1 MLRKSILESDLLVVY
16 IVGAGPGDPKLIT
29 VKALELI
36 KKADVILYDKLVS
49 KDLLSYSK
57 KECIKVY
64 VGKKS
69 EGSSQ
74 FQEDINKEL
83 YDYGKDYNVVVRLK
97 GGDPYIFGR
106 GAEEA
111 MYLYERGV
119 SFEVIPGI
127 SSTVSC
133 PMYSG
138 IPLSY
143 RESNSAFAFLT
154 GHEAENKSF
163 SINWDKLPDTLI
175 IVMGIKNREAIATNL
190 IKSGFDPKTPVAII
204 KNGTTL
210 LQETTICDLSTLGK
224 TPAEPPSVIFVGK
237 NVKFRD
243 KLDFFEKK
251 LSLIKGKE
259 IFVSRETGEELE
271 IMKKMGAE
279 VYAYSLI
286 DIINID
292 FKVPNLSDYDV
303 IVLTSATGVDRL
315 ENIDLPKDKEYYT
328 IGPKTEGKLIEKGIY
343 PRRPEKYNSKELAKF
358 MISEFKDKKKIL
370 TLRSE
375 EAPGYLED
383 RLKEFHEVTRVDVY
397 KVRTRNDIPDKKNFD
412 IAFVSSSS
420 NADAFIKMG
429 LKADIIVSIG
439 PETSNGLLKNGI
451 APTIEAENHTISGM
465 LEALLD
471 YLIGCESHGKN
482 KRS

>member
-1 MLRKSILESDLLVVY
+1 VVY

-83 YDYGKDYNVVVRLK
+83 YDYGKDYKVVVRLK

-111 MYLYERGV
+111 MYLYERGIP
-119 SFEVIPGI
+119 FEVIPGI

-175 IVMGIKNREAIATNL
+175 IVMGIKNRDAIANNL
-190 IKSGFDPKTPVAII
+190 IKAGFDPKTPVAII

-210 LQETTICDLSTLGK
+210 LQETTVCDLSTLGT

-237 NVKFRD
+237 NVQFRD

-259 IFVSRETGEELE
+259 IFVSRENGEELE
-271 IMKKMGAE
+271 IMKKMGAD

-315 ENIDLPKDKEYYT
+315 DNIDLPKDIEYYT
-328 IGPKTEGKLIEKGIY
+328 IGPKTEGKLIERGIY

-358 MISEFKDKKKIL
+358 MISEFKERKKIL
-370 TLRSE
+370 TLRSQ

-383 RLKEFHEVTRVDVY
+383 RLKEFHEVTRIDVY
-397 KVRTRNDIPDKKNFD
+397 KVRMRNDIPEKKNFD

-420 NADAFIKMG
+420 NADAFKKMG
-429 LKADIIVSIG
+429 LKADIVVSIG
-439 PETSNGLLKNGI
+439 PETSNGLIKNGI
-451 APTIEAENHTISGM
+451 KPTIEAENHTLSGM

-471 YLIGCESHGKN
+471 YLIGCENHDKN
-482 KRS
+482 KRP

>member
-1 MLRKSILESDLLVVY
+1 MVVY

-29 VKALELI
+29 IKALELI

-57 KECIKVY
+57 KECVKIY

-74 FQEDINKEL
+74 FQEDINREL
-83 YDYGKDYNVVVRLK
+83 YDYGRKHDVVVRLK

-111 MYLYERGV
+111 LYLYERGIP
-119 SFEVIPGI
+119 FEVIPGI

-138 IPLSY
+138 IPLSF
-143 RESNSAFAFLT
+143 RDSNSAFAFLT

-163 SINWDKLPDTLI
+163 SINWNKLPDTLV
-175 IVMGIKNREAIATNL
+175 IVMGIKNRDIIAQNL
-190 IKSGFDPKTPVAII
+190 IKSGFEPNTPVAII

-210 LQETTICDLSTLGK
+210 LQETTICDLSSLGN

-237 NVKFRD
+237 NVLLRD

-251 LSLIKGKE
+251 LSLIRNKE
-259 IFVSRETGEELE
+259 IFISRENGEELE
-271 IMKKMGAE
+271 IMKKIGAK

-286 DIINID
+286 DIISID
-292 FKVPNLSDYDV
+292 FEVPKLSDYDV

-315 ENIDLPKDKEYYT
+315 EGIDLPKDKEYYT
-328 IGPKTEGKLIEKGIY
+328 IGPKTEEKLIKLGIY

-358 MISEFKDKKKIL
+358 MISELKERKKIL
-370 TLRSE
+370 TLRSQ

-383 RLKEFHEVTRVDVY
+383 RLKEFHDVKRVDVY
-397 KVRTRNDIPDKKNFD
+397 KVKMRNDIPDKKNFD
-412 IAFVSSSS
+412 IAMISSSS
-420 NADAFIKMG
+420 NADAFKKMG
-429 LKADIIVSIG
+429 LNAKIIVSIG
-439 PETSNGLLKNGI
+439 PETSNALLKNGI
-451 APTIEAENHTISGM
+451 NPTIEADNHTLLGM

-471 YLIGCESHGKN
+471 YLIGCDDLGKN

>member
-1 MLRKSILESDLLVVY
+1 LVVY

-29 VKALELI
+29 IKALELI

-49 KDLLSYSK
+49 KDLLFYSK
-57 KECIKVY
+57 KGCIKAY

-83 YDYGKDYNVVVRLK
+83 YEYGKKYNIVVRLK

-111 MYLYERGV
+111 MYLYERNIP
-119 SFEVIPGI
+119 FEVIPGI
-127 SSTVSC
+127 SSTISC

-175 IVMGIKNREAIATNL
+175 IVMGIKNRAAIAQNL
-190 IKSGFDPKTPVAII
+190 INNGFDPKTPVAII

-210 LQETTICDLSTLGK
+210 LQETTVCNLDSLGD
-224 TPAEPPSVIFVGK
+224 TPAEPPSIIFVGK
-237 NVKFRD
+237 NVLLRD

-251 LSLIKGKE
+251 ISSIKNKE
-259 IFVSRETGEELE
+259 IFVSRENGEELE
-271 IMKKMGAE
+271 IMEKMGGKIF
-279 VYAYSLI
+279 AYSLI
-286 DIINID
+286 DILDVD
-292 FKVPNLSDYDV
+292 FNLPDLSSYDV
-303 IVLTSATGVDRL
+303 IVLTSATGVNKLKDL
-315 ENIDLPKDKEYYT
+315 LPKDKEYYT
-328 IGPKTEGKLIEKGIY
+328 IGPKTEEKLQEIGIY
-343 PRRPEKYNSKELAKF
+343 PRKPEKYNSKELARF
-358 MISEFKDKKKIL
+358 IISELKGRKKII
-370 TLRSE
+370 TLRSL

-383 RLKEFHEVTRVDVY
+383 TLRQYHDVTRVDVY
-397 KVRTRNDIPDKKNFD
+397 KVRMKEDLPKKKNFD
-412 IAFVSSSS
+412 IAFITSSS
-420 NADAFIKMG
+420 NADAYKKMG
-429 LKADIIVSIG
+429 LYSKVIVSIG
-439 PETSNGLLKNGI
+439 PETSNSLVKNGI
-451 APTIEAENHTISGM
+451 TPTIEADTHTLSGM

-471 YLIGCESHGKN
+471 YNIKCDLNDKN
-482 KRS
+482 

>member
-210 LQETTICDLSTLGK
+210 LQETTVCDLSTLGT

-237 NVKFRD
+237 NVQFRD
-243 KLDFFEKK
+243 KLDF
-251 LSLIKGKE
+251 
-259 IFVSRETGEELE
+259 
-271 IMKKMGAE
+271 
-279 VYAYSLI
+279 
-286 DIINID
+286 
-292 FKVPNLSDYDV
+292 
-303 IVLTSATGVDRL
+303 
-315 ENIDLPKDKEYYT
+315 
-328 IGPKTEGKLIEKGIY
+328 
-343 PRRPEKYNSKELAKF
+343 
-358 MISEFKDKKKIL
+358 
-370 TLRSE
+370 
-375 EAPGYLED
+375 
-383 RLKEFHEVTRVDVY
+383 
-397 KVRTRNDIPDKKNFD
+397 
-412 IAFVSSSS
+412 
-420 NADAFIKMG
+420 
-429 LKADIIVSIG
+429 
-439 PETSNGLLKNGI
+439 
-451 APTIEAENHTISGM
+451 
-465 LEALLD
+465 
-471 YLIGCESHGKN
+471 
-482 KRS
+482 

>member
-1 MLRKSILESDLLVVY
+1 LVVY

-29 VKALELI
+29 VKALEMI

-57 KECIKVY
+57 KGCIKIY

-83 YDYGKDYNVVVRLK
+83 GNYGEKYNIVVRLK

-111 MYLYERGV
+111 MYLYERGIP
-119 SFEVIPGI
+119 FEVIPGI
-127 SSTVSC
+127 SSTISC

-154 GHEAENKSF
+154 GHEAEDKSF
-163 SINWDKLPDTLI
+163 SINWDKLPDTLV
-175 IVMGIKNREAIATNL
+175 IVMGIKNRAAIAQNL
-190 IKSGFDPKTPVAII
+190 IKAGFDPKTPVAII

-210 LQETTICDLSTLGK
+210 LQETTVCDLSTLGEI
-224 TPAEPPSVIFVGK
+224 PAEAPSVIFVGK
-237 NVKFRD
+237 NVLFRD

-259 IFVSRETGEELE
+259 IFISRENGEELE
-271 IMKKMGAE
+271 IMKRMGAL
-279 VYAYSLI
+279 VFAYSLI

-292 FKVPNLSDYDV
+292 FKVPKLSDYDV
-303 IVLTSATGVDRL
+303 IVLTSATGVDML
-315 ENIDLPKDKEYYT
+315 KDIELPKDKEYYT
-328 IGPKTEGKLIEKGIY
+328 IGPKTEEKLIERGIY
-343 PRRPEKYNSKELAKF
+343 SRIPEKYNSKELAKF
-358 MISEFKDKKKIL
+358 MISEFKERKKIL
-370 TLRSE
+370 TLRSQ
-375 EAPGYLED
+375 EAPDYLEE
-383 RLKEFHEVTRVDVY
+383 RLKEFHDVTRVDVY
-397 KVRTRNDIPDKKNFD
+397 KVKMRDGIPEKKNFD

-420 NADAFIKMG
+420 NATAFKKKG
-429 LKADIIVSIG
+429 LKAEIIVSIG
-439 PETSNGLLKNGI
+439 PETSNALIKNGI
-451 APTIEAENHTISGM
+451 NPTIEADNHTLSGM

-471 YLIGCESHGKN
+471 YLIGCDYFDKN
-482 KRS
+482 K

>member
-1 MLRKSILESDLLVVY
+1 MVVY
-16 IVGAGPGDPKLIT
+16 IAGAGPGDPKLIT

-74 FQEDINKEL
+74 FQDDINKEL
-83 YDYGKDYNVVVRLK
+83 YDYGKDYNIVVRLK

-111 MYLYERGV
+111 MYLYDKGIP
-119 SFEVIPGI
+119 FEVIPGI

-163 SINWDKLPDTLI
+163 SLNWDRLPDTLV
-175 IVMGIKNREAIATNL
+175 IVMGIKNRDAIAKNL
-190 IKSGFDPKTPVAII
+190 INSGFDPNTPVAII

-210 LQETTICDLSTLGK
+210 LQETSICDLGTLGK
-224 TPAEPPSVIFVGK
+224 TPADPPSVIFVGK
-237 NVKFRD
+237 NVLFRD
-243 KLDFFEKK
+243 KLDFFQKK
-251 LSLIKGKE
+251 ISLIKGRK
-259 IFVSRETGEELE
+259 IFVSRESGEELD
-271 IMKKMGAE
+271 IMQKMGAKI
-279 VYAYSLI
+279 YAYSLI

-292 FKVPNLSDYDV
+292 FKLPNLSYYDV
-303 IVLTSATGVDRL
+303 IVLTSATGVDKL
-315 ENIDLPKDKEYYT
+315 EGVDLPIEKEYYT
-328 IGPKTEGKLIEKGIY
+328 IGPKTEEKLIERGIY
-343 PRRPEKYNSKELAKF
+343 PRRPEKYNSKELARF
-358 MISEFKDKKKIL
+358 MISEFKERKKIL
-370 TLRSE
+370 TLRSH

-383 RLKEFHEVTRVDVY
+383 RLKEFHDVTRIDVY
-397 KVRTRNDIPDKKNFD
+397 KVKMRDNILDKKNFD
-412 IAFVSSSS
+412 IAFISSSS
-420 NADAFIKMG
+420 NAEAFKKMG
-429 LKADIIVSIG
+429 LNAGIIVSIG
-439 PETSNGLLKNGI
+439 PETSNALFKNGI
-451 APTIEAENHTISGM
+451 TPTIEADTHTLSGM

-471 YLIGCESHGKN
+471 HLIGCDTFDKN

>member
-1 MLRKSILESDLLVVY
+1 LVVY

-29 VKALELI
+29 LKALEII

-57 KECIKVY
+57 KECIKNY

-74 FQEDINKEL
+74 FQDEINKEL
-83 YDYGKDYNVVVRLK
+83 YEYGKEYKIVVRLK

-111 MYLYERGV
+111 MYLYERGIP
-119 SFEVIPGI
+119 FEIIPGI

-143 RESNSAFAFLT
+143 RGCNSAFAFLT
-154 GHEAENKSF
+154 GHEAEDKSF
-163 SINWDKLPDTLI
+163 SIHWDKLPDTLVV
-175 IVMGIKNREAIATNL
+175 VMGIKNREAIAQNL
-190 IKSGFDPKTPVAII
+190 MKNGFDPKTPVAII
-204 KNGTTL
+204 RNGTTL
-210 LQETTICDLSTLGK
+210 LQETTICDLNTLGK

-237 NVKFRD
+237 NVLLRE

-251 LSLIKGKE
+251 LCLIRGKE
-259 IFVSRETGEELE
+259 IFVSRENGEELD
-271 IMKKMGAE
+271 IMRKLGAS

-286 DIINID
+286 DIVNID

-303 IVLTSATGVDRL
+303 IVLTSATGVDRI
-315 ENIDLPKDKEYYT
+315 EDIDLPVDKEYYT
-328 IGPKTEGKLIEKGIY
+328 IGPKTEEKLIEKGIY

-358 MISEFKDKKKIL
+358 MISEFKERKKIL
-370 TLRSE
+370 TMRSY

-383 RLKEFHEVTRVDVY
+383 RLKEFHDVTRIDVY
-397 KVRTRNDIPDKKNFD
+397 KVKMREDIPEKKKFD

-420 NADAFIKMG
+420 NADAFRKKG
-429 LKADIIVSIG
+429 LNAQIIVSIG
-439 PETSNGLLKNGI
+439 PETSNALRKNGI
-451 APTIEAENHTISGM
+451 RPTIEADVHTLSGM

-471 YLIGCESHGKN
+471 YLVECGEHFDKN
-482 KRS
+482 KGS

>member
-1 MLRKSILESDLLVVY
+1 MVVY

-29 VKALELI
+29 VKALEMI

-57 KECIKVY
+57 KECIKIY

-83 YDYGKDYNVVVRLK
+83 CDYGEKYNIVVRLK

-111 MYLYERGV
+111 MYLYERGIP
-119 SFEVIPGI
+119 FEVIPGI

-143 RESNSAFAFLT
+143 RESNSVFAFLT
-154 GHEAENKSF
+154 GHEAEDKSF
-163 SINWDKLPDTLI
+163 SINWDKLPDTLV
-175 IVMGIKNREAIATNL
+175 IVMGIKNRAAIAQNL
-190 IKSGFDPKTPVAII
+190 IKAGFDPKTPVAII

-210 LQETTICDLSTLGK
+210 LQETTVCDLSTLGE

-237 NVKFRD
+237 NVLFRD

-251 LSLIKGKE
+251 LLLIKGKE
-259 IFVSRETGEELE
+259 IFVSRENGEELE
-271 IMKKMGAE
+271 IMKKMGAH
-279 VYAYSLI
+279 VFAYSLI
-286 DIINID
+286 DIINIE
-292 FKVPNLSDYDV
+292 FKIPRLSDYDV

-315 ENIDLPKDKEYYT
+315 EGIDLPEDKEYYT
-328 IGPKTEGKLIEKGIY
+328 IGPKTEEKLIQKGIY

-358 MISEFKDKKKIL
+358 MISEFKERKKIL
-370 TLRSE
+370 TLRSQ
-375 EAPGYLED
+375 EAPEYLEEQ
-383 RLKEFHEVTRVDVY
+383 LMEFHDVTRVDVY
-397 KVRTRNDIPDKKNFD
+397 KVKMRDDIPEKKNFD
-412 IAFVSSSS
+412 IAFISSSS
-420 NADAFIKMG
+420 NATAFKKKG
-429 LKADIIVSIG
+429 LKAETIVSIG
-439 PETSNGLLKNGI
+439 PETSNALIKNGI
-451 APTIEAENHTISGM
+451 NPTIEADTHTLSGM

-471 YLIGCESHGKN
+471 YLIGCDNFDKN

>member
-1 MLRKSILESDLLVVY
+1 MVVY

>member
-1 MLRKSILESDLLVVY
+1 MVVY

-29 VKALELI
+29 VKALEII

-57 KECIKVY
+57 KECIKIY

-83 YDYGKDYNVVVRLK
+83 YDYGKKHDIVVRLK

-111 MYLYERGV
+111 MYLYEKGIP
-119 SFEVIPGI
+119 FEVIPGI
-127 SSTVSC
+127 SSTISC

-154 GHEAENKSF
+154 GHEAEDKSF
-163 SINWDKLPDTLI
+163 SINWHRLPDTLV
-175 IVMGIKNREAIATNL
+175 IVMGIKNRDTIAQNL
-190 IKSGFDPKTPVAII
+190 IKAGFNPKTPVAII
-204 KNGTTL
+204 KDGTTL
-210 LQETTICDLSTLGK
+210 LQETTVCDLSTLGE

-237 NVKFRD
+237 NVLFRD

-251 LSLIKGKE
+251 LLLIKGKD
-259 IFVSRETGEELE
+259 IFVSRENGEELD
-271 IMKKMGAE
+271 IMKKMGAH

-315 ENIDLPKDKEYYT
+315 EGIQLPKNKEYYT
-328 IGPKTEGKLIEKGIY
+328 IGPKTEEKLIEKGIY
-343 PRRPEKYNSKELAKF
+343 PRRPEKYNSKALAKF
-358 MISEFKDKKKIL
+358 MNSEFKERKKIL
-370 TLRSE
+370 TLRSQ
-375 EAPGYLED
+375 EAPGYLEE
-383 RLKEFHEVTRVDVY
+383 RLKEFHDVTRVDVY
-397 KVRTRNDIPDKKNFD
+397 KVKMREDIPGKKNFD
-412 IAFVSSSS
+412 IAFISSSS
-420 NADAFIKMG
+420 NADAFKKKG
-429 LKADIIVSIG
+429 LNARIIVSIG
-439 PETSNGLLKNGI
+439 PETSNTLIKNGI
-451 APTIEAENHTISGM
+451 NPSIEADTHTISGM

-471 YLIGCESHGKN
+471 YLIGCDKFGKN
-482 KRS
+482 KI

>member
-1 MLRKSILESDLLVVY
+1 MVVY

-29 VKALELI
+29 VKGLEII

-57 KECIKVY
+57 KECIKIY

-74 FQEDINKEL
+74 FQQDINKEI
-83 YDYGKDYNVVVRLK
+83 YHYGEKHDIVVRLK

-111 MYLYERGV
+111 MYLFERGIP
-119 SFEVIPGI
+119 FEVIPGI
-127 SSTVSC
+127 SSTISC

-143 RESNSAFAFLT
+143 RETNSAFAFLT
-154 GHEAENKSF
+154 GHEAEDKSF
-163 SINWDKLPDTLI
+163 SINWNKLPDTLV
-175 IVMGIKNREAIATNL
+175 IVMGIKNRAAIAQNL
-190 IKSGFDPKTPVAII
+190 IKAGFNPKTPVAII

-210 LQETTICDLSTLGK
+210 LQETTVCDLSTLGE

-237 NVKFRD
+237 NVLFRD

-259 IFVSRETGEELE
+259 IFVSRENGEELE
-271 IMKKMGAE
+271 IMKRMGAL
-279 VYAYSLI
+279 VFAYSLI

-292 FKVPNLSDYDV
+292 FKIPKLSDYDI

-315 ENIDLPKDKEYYT
+315 GGIELPEDKEYYT
-328 IGPKTEGKLIEKGIY
+328 IGPKTEEKLIERGIY

-358 MISEFKDKKKIL
+358 MISEFKERKKIL
-370 TLRSE
+370 TLRSQ
-375 EAPGYLED
+375 EAPEYLEEQ
-383 RLKEFHEVTRVDVY
+383 LMEFHDVTRVDVY
-397 KVRTRNDIPDKKNFD
+397 KVKMRDDIPEKKNFD

-420 NADAFIKMG
+420 NATAFKKKG
-429 LKADIIVSIG
+429 LKAEIIVSIG
-439 PETSNGLLKNGI
+439 PETSNALIKNGI
-451 APTIEAENHTISGM
+451 NPTIEADTHTLSGM

-471 YLIGCESHGKN
+471 YLIGCDNFDKN

>member
-1 MLRKSILESDLLVVY
+1 MVVY

-29 VKALELI
+29 VKALEMI

-57 KECIKVY
+57 KECIKIY

-83 YDYGKDYNVVVRLK
+83 CDYGEKHNIVVRLK

-111 MYLYERGV
+111 MFLYERGIP
-119 SFEVIPGI
+119 FEVIPGI

-154 GHEAENKSF
+154 GHEAEDKSF
-163 SINWDKLPDTLI
+163 SINWDKLPDTLV
-175 IVMGIKNREAIATNL
+175 IVMGIKNRAAIAQNL
-190 IKSGFDPKTPVAII
+190 MKAGFSPKTPVAII
-204 KNGTTL
+204 RNGTTL
-210 LQETTICDLSTLGK
+210 LQETTVCDLSTLGE

-237 NVKFRD
+237 NVLFRD

-259 IFVSRETGEELE
+259 IFVSRENGEELE
-271 IMKKMGAE
+271 IMKKMGAH
-279 VYAYSLI
+279 VFAYSLI

-292 FKVPNLSDYDV
+292 FKIPKLSEYDV

-315 ENIDLPKDKEYYT
+315 EGIELLGNKEYYT
-328 IGPKTEGKLIEKGIY
+328 IGPKTEEKLIEKGIY

-358 MISEFKDKKKIL
+358 MMSEFKERKKIL
-370 TLRSE
+370 TLRSK
-375 EAPGYLED
+375 EAPGYLEE
-383 RLKEFHEVTRVDVY
+383 RLKEFHDVTRVDVY
-397 KVRTRNDIPDKKNFD
+397 KVKMRDDVPEKKNFD

-420 NADAFIKMG
+420 NADAFKKMG
-429 LKADIIVSIG
+429 LNAKIIVSIG
-439 PETSNGLLKNGI
+439 PETSNGLTKNGI
-451 APTIEAENHTISGM
+451 NPTIEADNHTLSGM

-471 YLIGCESHGKN
+471 YLIGCDNFDKN
-482 KRS
+482 KI

>member
-1 MLRKSILESDLLVVY
+1 MVVY

-29 VKALELI
+29 VKALEMI

-57 KECIKVY
+57 KECIKIY

-83 YDYGKDYNVVVRLK
+83 CDYGEKYNIVVRLK

-111 MYLYERGV
+111 MYLYERGIP
-119 SFEVIPGI
+119 FEVIPGI

-154 GHEAENKSF
+154 GHEAEDKSF
-163 SINWDKLPDTLI
+163 SINWDKLPDTLV
-175 IVMGIKNREAIATNL
+175 IVMGIKNRAAIAQNL
-190 IKSGFDPKTPVAII
+190 IKAGFDPKTPVAII

-210 LQETTICDLSTLGK
+210 LQETTVCDLSTLGE

-237 NVKFRD
+237 NVLFRD

-251 LSLIKGKE
+251 LLLIKGKE
-259 IFVSRETGEELE
+259 IFVSRENGEELE
-271 IMKKMGAE
+271 IMKKMGAHIF
-279 VYAYSLI
+279 AYSLI
-286 DIINID
+286 DIINIE
-292 FKVPNLSDYDV
+292 FKIPRLSDYDV

-315 ENIDLPKDKEYYT
+315 EGTELPEDKEYYT
-328 IGPKTEGKLIEKGIY
+328 IGPKTEEKLIQKGIY

-358 MISEFKDKKKIL
+358 MISEFKERKKIL
-370 TLRSE
+370 TLRSQ
-375 EAPGYLED
+375 EAPGYLEEQ
-383 RLKEFHEVTRVDVY
+383 LMEFHNVTRVDVY
-397 KVRTRNDIPDKKNFD
+397 KVKMRDDIPEKKNFD
-412 IAFVSSSS
+412 IAFISSSS
-420 NADAFIKMG
+420 NATAFKKKG
-429 LKADIIVSIG
+429 LKAETIVSIG
-439 PETSNGLLKNGI
+439 PETSNALIKNGI
-451 APTIEAENHTISGM
+451 NPTIEADTHTLSGM

-471 YLIGCESHGKN
+471 YLIGCDNFDKN

>member
-1 MLRKSILESDLLVVY
+1 LVVY

-29 VKALELI
+29 VKALEMI

-49 KDLLSYSK
+49 KDLLAYSK
-57 KECIKVY
+57 KECIKIY

-83 YDYGKDYNVVVRLK
+83 GNYGEKYNVVVRLK

-111 MYLYERGV
+111 MYLYERGIP
-119 SFEVIPGI
+119 FEVIPGI
-127 SSTVSC
+127 SSTISC

-154 GHEAENKSF
+154 GHEAEDKSF
-163 SINWDKLPDTLI
+163 SINWDKLPDTLV
-175 IVMGIKNREAIATNL
+175 IVMGINNRAAIAQNL
-190 IKSGFDPKTPVAII
+190 IKVGFDPKTPVAII

-210 LQETTICDLSTLGK
+210 LQETTVCDLSTLGEI
-224 TPAEPPSVIFVGK
+224 PAEPPSVIFVGK
-237 NVKFRD
+237 NVLFRD

-259 IFVSRETGEELE
+259 IFISRENGEELE
-271 IMKKMGAE
+271 IMKRIGAL
-279 VYAYSLI
+279 VFAYSLI
-286 DIINID
+286 NIINID
-292 FKVPNLSDYDV
+292 FKVPKLSDYDV

-315 ENIDLPKDKEYYT
+315 KDIELPKDKEYYT
-328 IGPKTEGKLIEKGIY
+328 IGPKTEEKLIERGIY
-343 PRRPEKYNSKELAKF
+343 SRIPERYNSKELAKF
-358 MISEFKDKKKIL
+358 MISELKERKKIL
-370 TLRSE
+370 TLRSQ
-375 EAPGYLED
+375 EAPDYLEE
-383 RLKEFHEVTRVDVY
+383 RLKEFHDVTRVDIY
-397 KVRTRNDIPDKKNFD
+397 KVKMKDSIPEKKNFD

-420 NADAFIKMG
+420 NATAFKKKG
-429 LKADIIVSIG
+429 LKAEIIVSIG
-439 PETSNGLLKNGI
+439 PETSNALIKNGI
-451 APTIEAENHTISGM
+451 NPTIEADNHTLLGM

-471 YLIGCESHGKN
+471 YLIRCDYFDKN
-482 KRS
+482 R

>member
-1 MLRKSILESDLLVVY
+1 MVVY

-36 KKADVILYDKLVS
+36 KRADVILYDKLVN
-49 KDLLSYSK
+49 KDLLSYTK

-74 FQEDINKEL
+74 FQDDINKDL
-83 YDYGKDYNVVVRLK
+83 IDYGKKFSTVVRLK

-111 MYLYERGV
+111 MELYTNNIP
-119 SFEVIPGI
+119 FEVVPGI

-143 RESNSAFAFLT
+143 RESNSVFAFLT

-163 SINWDKLPDTLI
+163 SINWNRLPDTLI
-175 IVMGIKNREAIATNL
+175 IVMGVKNRAQIAKNL
-190 IKSGFDPKTPVAII
+190 INAGFDPKTPVAII

-210 LQETTICDLSTLGK
+210 LQETTVCDLSSLGK

-237 NVKFRD
+237 NVLFRD

-259 IFVSRETGEELE
+259 IFVSREMGDELE
-271 IMKKMGAE
+271 FMKKMGAS
-279 VYAYSLI
+279 VYGYSLI
-286 DIINID
+286 DVINID
-292 FKVPNLSDYDV
+292 FRLPNLNDYDV
-303 IVLTSATGVDRL
+303 IVLTSSTGVDRL
-315 ENIDLPKDKEYYT
+315 GDIDLPTDKEYYT
-328 IGPKTEGKLIEKGIY
+328 IGPKTEEKLIERGVF
-343 PRRPEKYNSKELAKF
+343 PRRPEKYNSKELGNF
-358 MISEFKDKKKIL
+358 MASELKERKKIL

-375 EAPGYLED
+375 NAPSYLED
-383 RLKEFHEVTRVDVY
+383 RLKDSHDVTRIDTYRVKMRED
-397 KVRTRNDIPDKKNFD
+397 PPEKKNYD
-412 IAFVSSSS
+412 IAFITSSS
-420 NADAFIKMG
+420 NASAFKKMG
-429 LKADIIVSIG
+429 LAAKVIVSIG
-439 PETSNGLLKNGI
+439 PETTKSLVKNGI
-451 APTIEAENHTISGM
+451 DPTIEADNHTIFGM
-465 LEALLD
+465 LEELLD
-471 YLIGCESHGKN
+471 YMMGGIKFD
-482 KRS
+482 

>member
-1 MLRKSILESDLLVVY
+1 MVVY

-29 VKALELI
+29 VKALEMI

-57 KECIKVY
+57 KECIKIY

-74 FQEDINKEL
+74 SQEDINKEL
-83 YDYGKDYNVVVRLK
+83 CDYGEKYDIVVRLK

-111 MYLYERGV
+111 MYLYERGIP
-119 SFEVIPGI
+119 FEVIPGI

-154 GHEAENKSF
+154 GHEAEDKSF
-163 SINWDKLPDTLI
+163 SINWDKLPDTLV
-175 IVMGIKNREAIATNL
+175 IVMGIKNRAAIAQNL
-190 IKSGFDPKTPVAII
+190 IKAGFDPKTPVAII

-210 LQETTICDLSTLGK
+210 LQETTVCDLSTLGE

-237 NVKFRD
+237 NVLFRD

-251 LSLIKGKE
+251 LLLIKGKE
-259 IFVSRETGEELE
+259 IFVSRENGEELE
-271 IMKKMGAE
+271 IMKKMGAHIF
-279 VYAYSLI
+279 AYSLI
-286 DIINID
+286 DIINIE
-292 FKVPNLSDYDV
+292 FKIPRLSDYDV

-315 ENIDLPKDKEYYT
+315 EGTELPEDKEYYT
-328 IGPKTEGKLIEKGIY
+328 IGPKTEEKLIQKGIY

-358 MISEFKDKKKIL
+358 MISEFKERKKIL
-370 TLRSE
+370 TLRSQ
-375 EAPGYLED
+375 EAPGYLEEQ
-383 RLKEFHEVTRVDVY
+383 LMEFHDVTRVDVY
-397 KVRTRNDIPDKKNFD
+397 KVKMRDDIPEKKNFD
-412 IAFVSSSS
+412 IAFISSSS
-420 NADAFIKMG
+420 NATAFKKKG
-429 LKADIIVSIG
+429 LKAETIVSIG
-439 PETSNGLLKNGI
+439 PETSNALTKKGI
-451 APTIEAENHTISGM
+451 NPTIEADTHTLSGM

-471 YLIGCESHGKN
+471 YLIRCDNFDKN

>member
-1 MLRKSILESDLLVVY
+1 MVVY

-29 VKALELI
+29 VKALEMI

-57 KECIKVY
+57 KDCIKLY

-83 YDYGKDYNVVVRLK
+83 CDFGEKYNIVVRLK

-111 MYLYERGV
+111 MFLYERGIP
-119 SFEVIPGI
+119 FEVIPGI

-154 GHEAENKSF
+154 GHEAEDKSF
-163 SINWDKLPDTLI
+163 SINWDKLPDTLV
-175 IVMGIKNREAIATNL
+175 IVMGIKNRASIAQNL
-190 IKSGFDPKTPVAII
+190 IKAGFNPKTPVAII
-204 KNGTTL
+204 RNGTTL
-210 LQETTICDLSTLGK
+210 LQETTVCDLSTLGE
-224 TPAEPPSVIFVGK
+224 THAEPPSVIFVGK
-237 NVKFRD
+237 NVLFRD

-259 IFVSRETGEELE
+259 IFVSRENGEELE
-271 IMKKMGAE
+271 IMKKMGAR
-279 VYAYSLI
+279 VFAYSLI

-292 FKVPNLSDYDV
+292 FKTPKLSEYDV

-315 ENIDLPKDKEYYT
+315 EGIELPVNKEYYT
-328 IGPKTEGKLIEKGIY
+328 IGPKTEEKLIEKGIF

-358 MISEFKDKKKIL
+358 MISEFKERKKIL
-370 TLRSE
+370 TLRSQ
-375 EAPGYLED
+375 EAPGYLEE
-383 RLKEFHEVTRVDVY
+383 RLKEFHDVTRIDVY
-397 KVRTRNDIPDKKNFD
+397 KVKMRQDIPEKKNFD

-420 NADAFIKMG
+420 NADAFKKMG
-429 LKADIIVSIG
+429 LSAKIIVSIG
-439 PETSNGLLKNGI
+439 PETSNALIKNEI
-451 APTIEAENHTISGM
+451 NPTIEADNHTLSGM

-471 YLIGCESHGKN
+471 HLIGCDKFDKN
-482 KRS
+482 KI